1 MLLNISFYTY
11 LSSLLFQADY
21 IQCRSIRISQE
32 DSSDDVDEVARDN
45 ACWIEAV
52 GGKNKKGRIFGIGS
66 QKNTVASSS
75 SSRVSHQSL
84 LPSEFQQDI
93 EHRLSS
99 LQMELAKKD
108 ELLAK
113 NAELLAKKDEQLA
126 KNNEQIQVVLKDYEA
141 RFQDLYSK
149 LNAHPT
155 PNDEEQ

>member
-52 GGKNKKGRIFGIGS
+52 GGKNKKGRVFGIGS
-66 QKNTVASSS
+66 QKSTVASSS
-75 SSRVSHQSL
+75 SSRVSHQSVV
-84 LPSEFQQDI
+84 PSEFQQDI

-113 NAELLAKKDEQLA
+113 NAELLAQKDEQLA
-126 KNNEQIQVVLKDYEA
+126 KILKDYEA

-149 LNAHPT
+149 LN
-155 PNDEEQ
+155 DQSK

>member
-1 MLLNISFYTY
+1 MILHQGYFNIH
-11 LSSLLFQADY
+11 L
-21 IQCRSIRISQE
+21 
-32 DSSDDVDEVARDN
+32 DN

-108 ELLAK
+108 E
-113 NAELLAKKDEQLA
+113 
-126 KNNEQIQVVLKDYEA
+126 QIQVVLKDYEA

-149 LNAHPT
+149 LNA
-155 PNDEEQ
+155 QSK